1 MKSKAR
7 AVVCHCAI
15 VGSVSIY
22 DMILT
27 VLYAPYLKSLEQNP
41 VGRWLMQLDQIRNN
55 EVPDLTLFLS
65 VKTLLTIAVLTVLAF
80 LYYRYRR
87 IGQPVAMGVTSFQ
100 ILLAMYLTF
109 STDTPP

>member
-1 MKSKAR
+1 MKSKAMVI
-7 AVVCHCAI
+7 ACHCAI
-15 VGSVSIY
+15 VGLVSIY
-22 DMILT
+22 DMVLT

-41 VGRWLMQLDQIRNN
+41 MGRWLMQLDQISNN

-65 VKTLLTIAVLTVLAF
+65 LKSLLTVLVLTVLA
-80 LYYRYRR
+80 LLHCKYRR

-109 STDTPP
+109 STNTPP